1 MNRNQLIEGISV
13 FGIGVILYVIA
24 MELPSVVQ
32 GEGIVFLEFVIRL
45 FSYFA
50 FVIGA
55 IMIIISVIPENI
67 GKDKKWKNT
76 Y

>member
-24 MELPSVVQ
+24 MELPSVLQ
-32 GEGIVFLEFVIRL
+32 GEGIVFLGFMIRL
-45 FSYFA
+45 FSYLA

-55 IMIIISVIPENI
+55 VMVIISVIPEDI
-67 GKDKKWKNT
+67 GKDKK
-76 Y
+76 

>member
-24 MELPSVVQ
+24 MELPSVLQ
-32 GEGIVFLEFVIRL
+32 GEGIVFLGFMIRL
-45 FSYFA
+45 FSYLA

-55 IMIIISVIPENI
+55 IMVIISVIPENF
-67 GKDKKWKNT
+67 GNDKK
-76 Y
+76 